1 MYQAITNNQEVTD
14 NQEVKKQGVL
24 KRVGTAVC
32 EAIFNWLCQCEIGMS
47 PCESRLF
54 MYHSG
59 LGCEEAASYHYF
71 AQMKHYEEQI

>member
-1 MYQAITNNQEVTD
+1 MYQAITNNQGYATS
-14 NQEVKKQGVL
+14 KMGK
-24 KRVGTAVC
+24 
-32 EAIFNWLCQCEIGMS
+32 IFNWLCQCEIGMS